1 MGAIQQIVGSEP
13 REASFASS
21 VIRLSCSVAPWP
33 GQLHRYPAL
42 NMIRDVLLPELME
55 RFPNRGFQTQSSGNT
70 IGLFPAAHPG
80 VGNVYIADDG
90 DEATLF
96 IGDLTHLHFNFDPG
110 ETEPEKGVANDVL
123 EFLDE
128 LFADRILIWKSR
140 STGGDGV
147 MPLETANVFSGID
160 ANDLTFVWSGPVKN
174 PKLAGAG

>member
-1 MGAIQQIVGSEP
+1 
-13 REASFASS
+13 
-21 VIRLSCSVAPWP
+21 
-33 GQLHRYPAL
+33 
-42 NMIRDVLLPELME
+42 MIRDVLLPELME

-147 MPLETANVFSGID
+147 MPLETANVFFWHRRKRL
-160 ANDLTFVWSGPVKN
+160 NFCLVWPCQEPQTRRRRITN
-174 PKLAGAG
+174 R

>member
-1 MGAIQQIVGSEP
+1 MLAKQ
-13 REASFASS
+13 
-21 VIRLSCSVAPWP
+21 
-33 GQLHRYPAL
+33 
-42 NMIRDVLLPELME
+42 
-55 RFPNRGFQTQSSGNT
+55 NRR
-70 IGLFPAAHPG
+70 
-80 VGNVYIADDG
+80 
-90 DEATLF
+90 
-96 IGDLTHLHFNFDPG
+96 
-110 ETEPEKGVANDVL
+110 DVL